1 MCTSDKMN
9 QDSVDDI
16 GKAST
21 LLQGKLNHEDKIS
34 SLAFIL
40 IQ

>member
-1 MCTSDKMN
+1 MRCVFSDNMN

-21 LLQGKLNHEDKIS
+21 LLQGEHILTS
-34 SLAFIL
+34 FI
-40 IQ
+40 IPHHV